1 MKIDSWDDYLDS
13 CFEEDEEGS
22 ALVDQDLRP
31 YMTPKFERIYLRTL
45 GRILKENTIYAATR
59 PTVQVIT
66 RKPRARR
73 GRRRK

>member
-45 GRILKENTIYAATR
+45 GRIVNQNSVYAHTR
-59 PTVQVIT
+59 HTVRVIA